1 LPAKILIVDDSRQMR
16 DFFADSV
23 LRPAG
28 YEVVLAN
35 DGLTGLRKAKEINP
49 DLVIADLQMP
59 GLTGIELKKELV
71 KAGMKTTPLI
81 LVTAEGSEDIASQ
94 ATLAGVASYLPKP
107 VDIDVML
114 AAVEQALTIERLRR
128 EAAEAT
134 AALELRVRQ
143 LEVLQTMG
151 RDLTAS
157 LDLTSVLPRLLQ
169 AAMTVTGADSGSL
182 FLLDE
187 PGAILCRRAARDPA
201 DMAVR
206 VVEEASTD
214 RVAEYV
220 VRTGKPRLHQPRP
233 TGSLQGIPSNPAL
246 YMPLRQREQML
257 GVLAVERRL
266 QNRMFA
272 ESDVGPL
279 FILADYAAIAIAN
292 ARLFA
297 AVQLASITDG
307 LTGLFNRRH
316 VMLLAEREFHRTR
329 RFNRPLSA
337 IMLDIDHFKRVNDT
351 HGHAAGDQVIAE
363 IARRISAGVRNIDV
377 AGRYGGEEF
386 VLLLPETALAG
397 SGMLGNRLRQAIAAT
412 PVATVA
418 GPLPITASLGVATAE
433 PDVPDAAT
441 LIARADSALYNAKEA
456 GRNRIAAYGLPA

>member
-1 LPAKILIVDDSRQMR
+1 MPAKILIVDDSRQMR

-35 DGLTGLRKAKEINP
+35 DGLAGLRKAKEINP

-59 GLTGIELKKELV
+59 GLTGIQLKRELT
-71 KAGMKTTPLI
+71 KAGMITPLI

-114 AAVEQALTIERLRR
+114 AAVERALTIERLSR
-128 EAAEAT
+128 ERAEAM

-151 RDLTAS
+151 RDLTES
-157 LDLTSVLPRLLQ
+157 LELSSVLSRLLQ
-169 AAMTVTGADSGSL
+169 AAITLTSADSGSL

-187 PGAILCRRAARDPA
+187 PGAILRRRAVRDPV
-201 DMAVR
+201 DTAVR
-206 VVEEASTD
+206 VVEELSTD

-220 VRTGKPRLHQPRP
+220 VQTGKPRLHRPRP
-233 TGSLQGIPSNPAL
+233 TGSLQGIPANPAL

-266 QNRMFA
+266 HNWPFA
-272 ESDVGPL
+272 ESDVAPL
-279 FILADYAAIAIAN
+279 SILADYAAVAVAN

-297 AVQLASITDG
+297 TVQLASITDG

-329 RFNRPLSA
+329 RFDRPLSA

-363 IARRISAGVRNIDV
+363 IARRITAGVRNIDV

-397 SGMLGNRLRQAIAAT
+397 SGLLGERLRRAIAAT

-418 GPLPITASLGVATAE
+418 GPLPITASLGVTTTE
-433 PDVPDAAT
+433 PEVPDAAT
-441 LIARADSALYNAKEA
+441 LISRADEALYNAKQA
-456 GRNRIAAYGLPA
+456 GRNRIAAYGHPV